1 MVKPFTGSP
10 WQLSKR
16 CRRVL
21 HESLVKKRE
30 IYQKIKTSQPLLL
43 GACQTCL
50 SCTRLINMLKYL
62 CAPAM
67 CLQLKFH
74 KISTKKPAVNRFS
87 SSAGS
92 ISKGR
97 SGFQLAQSQG
107 LRWWLHNY
115 IPAQLSCCPYFPL
128 LQPSVSPSSIFIFN
142 PHPLSSF

>member
-1 MVKPFTGSP
+1 MTP
-10 WQLSKR
+10 WF
-16 CRRVL
+16 
-21 HESLVKKRE
+21 KKKKKDKY
-30 IYQKIKTSQPLLL
+30 IKKIKIPHPRLLR
-43 GACQTCL
+43 ACQTCL
-50 SCTRLINMLKYL
+50 SCTRLINMLKHL

-107 LRWWLHNY
+107 L
-115 IPAQLSCCPYFPL
+115 Q
-128 LQPSVSPSSIFIFN
+128 
-142 PHPLSSF
+142 